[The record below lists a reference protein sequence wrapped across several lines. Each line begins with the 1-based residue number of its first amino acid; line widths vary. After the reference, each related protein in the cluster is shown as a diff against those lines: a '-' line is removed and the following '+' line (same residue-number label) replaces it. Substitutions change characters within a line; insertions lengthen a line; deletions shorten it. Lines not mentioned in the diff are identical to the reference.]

1 MFVVSLPSSCT
12 IMDFFLKIFHY
23 AKKENYNLSSADY
36 KYKSAKP
43 IFDELFLK
51 QNLTRLAVHVE
62 HSI

>member
-1 MFVVSLPSSCT
+1 
-12 IMDFFLKIFHY
+12 MDFFLKIFHY